1 MVIREIILF
10 DRPSSSPEELMQ
22 MGVDQSAAEF
32 MFIQSKVDQ
41 VTQFAYDLSL
51 RHIRDDEMPES
62 VINVSR
68 VNYFI
73 GQILNG
79 GFLQFVHNSKWDK
92 KFIAGVRNGLAA
104 VGATEHLAVFDGAAQ
119 MIDEAYKRDDGKLDA
134 ARFCASFDELEHEH
148 LSDSKLSQRLD
159 MDVDDSWTWAE
170 RWQIAQVM
178 NAVYIGTWD
187 NVRRLPLADYE
198 QALDRIVA
206 DVPGLEERRKEYEA
220 ARPWEK
226 RAIDRFVARMG
237 FDYVWYTTFSDREY
251 SGRKVWCWNSSV
263 GRTTGERHHQ
273 AIFVDGE
280 AIIFKGDT
288 DEIVARLPAPESAS
302 GSGMARNEPEGQPG
316 AEHPNRVMLIANP

>member
-1 MVIREIILF
+1 
-10 DRPSSSPEELMQ
+10 
-22 MGVDQSAAEF
+22 MGVDQSAVEF
-32 MFIQSKVDQ
+32 MFIQSKVDE

-51 RHIRDDEMPES
+51 RHIRDDEMPEK

-68 VNYFI
+68 VNYLV

-79 GFLQFVHNSKWDK
+79 GFLQFVHKSKWDK
-92 KFIAGVRNGLAA
+92 KFIAGVRNGLATI
-104 VGATEHLAVFDGAAQ
+104 GAAEHLAVFDGAAQ
-119 MIDEAYKRDDGKLDA
+119 MVDEAYERKDGKLDA
-134 ARFCASFDELEHEH
+134 VRFCASFDELEREH
-148 LSDSKLSQRLD
+148 LSDPKLSQHLG

-170 RWQIAQVM
+170 RWQLAQVM

-206 DVPGLEERRKEYEA
+206 DVRDLEKRREEHDA

-226 RAIDRFVARMG
+226 RTIDRFVAQICL
-237 FDYVWYTTFSDREY
+237 DYVRYTAFSVKEY
-251 SGRKVWCWNSSV
+251 NGKMIWCWNFVV
-263 GRTTGERHHQ
+263 GRTLGAGHHQ

-288 DEIVARLPAPESAS
+288 DEVAARMPTPESAS
-302 GSGMARNEPEGQPG
+302 GSGLARNEPEQEPG
-316 AEHPNRVMLIANP
+316 TQHPNISFLIDNP

>member
-1 MVIREIILF
+1 MIREIVLF
-10 DRPSSSPEELMQ
+10 DKPSSSPEELMQ

-32 MFIQSKVDQ
+32 IFIQSKVDQ

-51 RHIRDDEMPES
+51 RHIRDNEMPEI
-62 VINVSR
+62 VVNVSR
-68 VNYFI
+68 VNYLI

-92 KFIAGVRNGLAA
+92 NFIAGVRNGLAA
-104 VGATEHLAVFDGAAQ
+104 IGAAEHLAVFDGAAQ
-119 MIDEAYKRDDGKLDA
+119 MIDEAYERDDGKLDT
-134 ARFCASFDELEHEH
+134 ARFCAAFDELEREH
-148 LSDSKLSQRLD
+148 LSGPKLSQRLG

-187 NVRRLPLADYE
+187 NVRRMPLADYE

-206 DVPGLEERRKEYEA
+206 DVPDLEKRREEYEA

-226 RAIDRFVARMG
+226 RTIDRFVAQIG
-237 FDYVWYTTFSDREY
+237 LDYVWYTAFSARGY
-251 SGRKVWCWNSSV
+251 NGKTVWCWNFVV
-263 GRTTGERHHQ
+263 GRTIGEGHHQ

-280 AIIFKGDT
+280 AIIFKGDI
-288 DEIVARLPAPESAS
+288 DEVAARMPAPESAS
-302 GSGMARNEPEGQPG
+302 GSGVARNEPEQEPG
-316 AEHPNRVMLIANP
+316 THHPNISILIDNP

>member
-1 MVIREIILF
+1 MIREIILI
-10 DRPSSSPEELMQ
+10 DRPSSGPEALMQ

-32 MFIQSKVDQ
+32 MFIQSKVDE

-68 VNYFI
+68 VNYLI

-79 GFLQFVHNSKWDK
+79 GFLQFVHNTNWDK
-92 KFIAGVRNGLAA
+92 KFVAGVRNGLAA
-104 VGATEHLAVFDGAAQ
+104 IGATEHLAVFDGAAK
-119 MIDEAYKRDDGKLDA
+119 MIDEAYKRDDGKLDT
-134 ARFCASFDELEHEH
+134 ARFLASFNELEQEH

-159 MDVDDSWTWAE
+159 MDVDDSWSPAL
-170 RWQIAQVM
+170 RWEIAQVM

-187 NVRRLPLADYE
+187 KVRRLSLADYE

-206 DVPGLEERRKEYEA
+206 DVPDIDSRRQKYEA

-226 RAIDRFVARMG
+226 RTIGRFVAQLG
-237 FDYVWYTTFSDREY
+237 LDYVWYTSFS
-251 SGRKVWCWNSSV
+251 SRKYNGKTVWCWNFVV
-263 GRTTGERHHQ
+263 GRTIGEGHHH

-288 DEIVARLPAPESAS
+288 DEVDARMPAPECAS
-302 GSGMARNEPEGQPG
+302 GSGVARNEPEYEPG
-316 AEHPNRVMLIANP
+316 TEHLNINVLIDNP

>member
-1 MVIREIILF
+1 MIGEIILF

-32 MFIQSKVDQ
+32 MFIPSKVDQ

-51 RHIRDDEMPES
+51 RHIRDDEMPEN

-68 VNYFI
+68 VNYLI

-92 KFIAGVRNGLAA
+92 NFVADVRRGLAA
-104 VGATEHLAVFDGAAQ
+104 IGATEHLAVFDGAAQ
-119 MIDEAYKRDDGKLDA
+119 IIDEAYKRDDGKLDA
-134 ARFCASFDELEHEH
+134 ARFRASLDELEREH

-159 MDVDDSWTWAE
+159 MDVDDSWTWEE

-178 NAVYIGTWD
+178 NAVYIGTWE
-187 NVRRLPLADYE
+187 NVRRLPLADYK

-206 DVPGLEERRKEYEA
+206 GIPDLKERRKEYEA

-226 RAIDRFVARMG
+226 RTIDRFVAQIDL
-237 FDYVWYTTFSDREY
+237 DYVWYTTFTEREY
-251 SGRKVWCWNSSV
+251 NDRKVWCWNFVV
-263 GRTTGERHHQ
+263 GRTIGEGHYQ

-288 DEIVARLPAPESAS
+288 DEVVARLPAPESAS
-302 GSGMARNEPEGQPG
+302 GSGVARNEPEGQPG
-316 AEHPNRVMLIANP
+316 ARHPNLALLIANP

>member
-1 MVIREIILF
+1 
-10 DRPSSSPEELMQ
+10 

-41 VTQFAYDLSL
+41 VTQFAHDLSL
-51 RHIRDDEMPES
+51 RHIRDDEMPEK

-68 VNYFI
+68 VNYLI

-79 GFLQFVHNSKWDK
+79 GFLQFVHNSKRDK
-92 KFIAGVRNGLAA
+92 TFIAGVRNGLAA
-104 VGATEHLAVFDGAAQ
+104 IGAAEHLAVFDGATQ
-119 MIDEAYKRDDGKLDA
+119 IIDEAYEREDGKFDA
-134 ARFCASFDELEHEH
+134 TRFSTSFDELEREH

-159 MDVDDSWTWAE
+159 MDVDDSWTRAE

-198 QALDRIVA
+198 QALDRIAA
-206 DVPGLEERRKEYEA
+206 DVPDLEKRREEYEA

-226 RAIDRFVARMG
+226 RTIDRFVAQIG
-237 FDYVWYTTFSDREY
+237 LDYVWYTAFSAKEY
-251 SGRKVWCWNSSV
+251 NGKTVWCWNFVV
-263 GRTTGERHHQ
+263 GRTLGEGHHH

-288 DEIVARLPAPESAS
+288 DEIAARIPAPESAS
-302 GSGMARNEPEGQPG
+302 GSGVARNEPEQEPG
-316 AEHPNRVMLIANP
+316 TQHPNISILIENP

>member
-1 MVIREIILF
+1 MIREIILF

-41 VTQFAYDLSL
+41 VTQFAHDLSL
-51 RHIRDDEMPES
+51 RHIRDDEMPEK

-68 VNYFI
+68 VNYLI

-92 KFIAGVRNGLAA
+92 TFIAGVRNGLAA
-104 VGATEHLAVFDGAAQ
+104 IGAAEHLAVFDGATQ
-119 MIDEAYKRDDGKLDA
+119 IIDEAYEREDGKFDA
-134 ARFCASFDELEHEH
+134 TRFSTSFDELEREH

-159 MDVDDSWTWAE
+159 MDVDDSWTRAE

-198 QALDRIVA
+198 QALDRIAA
-206 DVPGLEERRKEYEA
+206 DVPDLEKRREEYEA

-226 RAIDRFVARMG
+226 RTIDRFVAQIG
-237 FDYVWYTTFSDREY
+237 LDYVWYTAFSAKEY
-251 SGRKVWCWNSSV
+251 NGKTVWCWNFVV
-263 GRTTGERHHQ
+263 GRTLGEGHHH

-288 DEIVARLPAPESAS
+288 YEIAARIPAPESAS
-302 GSGMARNEPEGQPG
+302 GSGVARNEPEQEPG
-316 AEHPNRVMLIANP
+316 TQHPNISILIENP

>member
-1 MVIREIILF
+1 
-10 DRPSSSPEELMQ
+10 MQ

-32 MFIQSKVDQ
+32 MFIQSKVDE
-41 VTQFAYDLSL
+41 VTQFTYDLSL

-68 VNYFI
+68 VNYLI

-79 GFLQFVHNSKWDK
+79 GFLQFVHNTNWDK
-92 KFIAGVRNGLAA
+92 QFVAGVRNGLAA
-104 VGATEHLAVFDGAAQ
+104 IGATEHLAVFDGAAK
-119 MIDEAYKRDDGKLDA
+119 MIDEAYMRDDGKLDT
-134 ARFCASFDELEHEH
+134 ARFLASFNELEQEH

-159 MDVDDSWTWAE
+159 MDVDESWSPAL
-170 RWQIAQVM
+170 RWEIAQVM

-187 NVRRLPLADYE
+187 KVRRLSLADYE

-206 DVPGLEERRKEYEA
+206 DVPDIESRRQKYEA

-226 RAIDRFVARMG
+226 RTIDRFVAQLG
-237 FDYVWYTTFSDREY
+237 LDYVWYTSFS
-251 SGRKVWCWNSSV
+251 SRKCNGKTVWCWNFVV
-263 GRTTGERHHQ
+263 GRTIGEGHHH

-288 DEIVARLPAPESAS
+288 DEVAARMPAPECAS
-302 GSGMARNEPEGQPG
+302 GSSVARNEPEYEPG
-316 AEHPNRVMLIANP
+316 TEHLNINVLIDNP